1 MFTQRESK
9 DDSIM
14 ELMINEYKNKGIKF
28 EGNFVFVYNRKE
40 KNVWKKAMCANPKD
54 NYNWLFKNG

>member
-1 MFTQRESK
+1 MKENQK

-40 KNVWKKAMCANPKD
+40 KECMEKKLCVRIQKD